1 MWYNRLGFKL
11 ILFVGGILIVALG
24 IFTYVSINSQKKQ
37 LIGEVLKGASRISE
51 TVKRSTRYDM
61 LKYESEAVHNIIE
74 TIGEQEGIENI
85 RIFNKEG
92 KIMFSTDKKD
102 VGTMV
107 DKKAEACYACHS
119 AEKPLEKLPTPER
132 NRIYKTK
139 EGHRVLGMIN
149 PIYNEKD
156 CYGAC
161 NQSQKEYLPSRSKT
175 LK

>member
-11 ILFVGGILIVALG
+11 ILFVGSILIIALG
-24 IFTYVSINSQKKQ
+24 IFTFVSINSQKKQ

-74 TIGEQEGIENI
+74 TIGEQEGIEKI

-102 VGTMV
+102 IGSMV

-119 AEKPLEKLPTPER
+119 AEKQIGRASCRER
-132 NRIYKTK
+132 VSF
-139 EGHRVLGMIN
+139 GV
-149 PIYNEKD
+149 
-156 CYGAC
+156 
-161 NQSQKEYLPSRSKT
+161 
-175 LK
+175 